1 MWMTNRGHSL
11 MLFFS
16 ACRPIIRLND
26 ESRPEVGVRVGG
38 GEMKEMVPPAVTKGA
53 QLLAPQSWCVCWAT

>member
-1 MWMTNRGHSL
+1 MTYRGHSL

-16 ACRPIIRLND
+16 ARRPIIGLND

-38 GEMKEMVPPAVTKGA
+38 GEEKETVPPVVTKGA
-53 QLLAPQSWCVCWAT
+53 QLLAPQSRCVCWAT